1 MRICWFM
8 VLMFGASC
16 LAQEPKSVP
25 ALKLKVQ
32 PGTTIMPQPIVP
44 AGLKTMD
51 RMTQVKTHMENYHA
65 ACASFVERLAR
76 VPEEE
81 KAALLSKTPPVLT
94 TVHLLCQLVQANP
107 GDDASVEALV
117 FLARVADIPKV
128 ANLMSKF
135 PGAKPE
141 ETPTPLKPLELILKH
156 HANHAK
162 TAEFILKTN
171 WTPEL
176 SEFTRAV
183 FAKTTNPEVRGKA
196 GYRLTSEMLR
206 EGDEKAAEPLL
217 ESLVR
222 DRYLEGVYASGKTLS
237 ISAWADGK
245 LREIRLLKVGKI
257 IPEVSAETLE
267 GKKQTISD
275 FRGRVVVVDVWTTWC
290 GPCKAMIPHQREM
303 VKKLQGRPFEL
314 LSVSCDEEKNTLT
327 EFLQKNEMGWKHW
340 WAGRGGEFSKM
351 LNISFY
357 PTIYVID
364 ARGTIR
370 YKNIR
375 GEELE
380 KAIESLLQ
388 EVK

>member
-8 VLMFGASC
+8 VLLFGTSC

-25 ALKLKVQ
+25 SLKLKVQ
-32 PGTTIMPQPIVP
+32 PGTTVLPQPIIP
-44 AGLKTMD
+44 ASLKTMD
-51 RMTQVKTHMENYHA
+51 RMTQVKTHLENYHA
-65 ACASFVERLAR
+65 ACASFVERMAR
-76 VPEEE
+76 TPEEE
-81 KAALLSKTPPVLT
+81 KAALLAKTPPVLT

-107 GDDASVEALV
+107 GDDASMEALV

-128 ANLMSKF
+128 AKMLASLPRQNSDDT
-135 PGAKPE
+135 A
-141 ETPTPLKPLELILKH
+141 TSIKPLELILKH
-156 HANHAK
+156 HANHTK
-162 TAEFILKTN
+162 TAEFILKTTL
-171 WTPEL
+171 TPEL

-196 GYRLTSEMLR
+196 GYRLASETLR

-217 ESLVR
+217 ESLAR
-222 DRYLEGVYASGKTLS
+222 DRYLEGVYASGRTLS
-237 ISAWADGK
+237 VSAWADGK
-245 LREIRLLKVGKI
+245 LREIRMLKVGKV
-257 IPEVSAETLE
+257 IPEVYAETLE
-267 GKKQTISD
+267 GKKQTISE
-275 FRGRVVVVDVWTTWC
+275 FRGKVVVVDVWTTWC

-303 VKKLQGRPFEL
+303 IKKLQGRPFEL

-364 ARGTIR
+364 AKGTIR

-380 KAIESLLQ
+380 KAIETLLQ

>member
-1 MRICWFM
+1 
-8 VLMFGASC
+8 MFGASC

-44 AGLKTMD
+44 PGLKTMD
-51 RMTQVKTHMENYHA
+51 RMTQVKTHLENYHT
-65 ACASFVERLAR
+65 ACASFVERMAR
-76 VPEEE
+76 TPEEE
-81 KAALLSKTPPVLT
+81 KAALLAKTPPVLT
-94 TVHLLCQLVQANP
+94 TVHLLFQLVQANP
-107 GDDASVEALV
+107 SDDASMEALV

-128 ANLMSKF
+128 AKMLASF
-135 PGAKPE
+135 PGPKPE
-141 ETPTPLKPLELILKH
+141 EPTTPFKPLELILKH

-162 TAEFILKTN
+162 TAEFILKTR
-171 WTPEL
+171 WTPDF
-176 SEFTRAV
+176 SEFARAV

-196 GYRLTSEMLR
+196 GYRLASETLR
-206 EGDEKAAEPLL
+206 EGDEKVAEPLL
-217 ESLVR
+217 ESLAR
-222 DRYLEGVYASGKTLS
+222 DRYLEGVYASGRTLS
-237 ISAWADGK
+237 VSAWADGK
-245 LREIRLLKVGKI
+245 LREIGMLKVGKV
-257 IPEVSAETLE
+257 IPEVYAETLE
-267 GKKQTISD
+267 GKKQTISE
-275 FRGRVVVVDVWTTWC
+275 FRGKVVVVDVWTTWC
-290 GPCKAMIPHQREM
+290 GPCRAMIPHQREM
-303 VKKLQGRPFEL
+303 IKKLQGRPFEL

-364 ARGTIR
+364 AKGTIR

-380 KAIESLLQ
+380 KAIETLLQ